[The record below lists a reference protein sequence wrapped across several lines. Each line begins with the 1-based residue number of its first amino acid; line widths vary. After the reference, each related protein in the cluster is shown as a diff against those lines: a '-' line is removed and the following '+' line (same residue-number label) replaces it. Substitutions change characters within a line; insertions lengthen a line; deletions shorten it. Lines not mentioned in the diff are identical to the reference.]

1 MKIYNIRAT
10 MVMACAGSFATIAEA
25 LVDLP
30 DGKSVYVTAQ
40 EYEGI
45 ALTVT
50 EHGLYDFMAGNA
62 PEPEEA
68 FLEEYRT
75 WKEAK
80 ESGYAVVFDRLRKVM
95 KMLGGC

>member
-1 MKIYNIRAT
+1 MRIYSIKAST
-10 MVMACAGSFATIAEA
+10 VMACAGSWATVAEA

-40 EYEGI
+40 EYDGY

-50 EHGLYDFMAGNA
+50 PHSLYDFLVDGAEETDD
-62 PEPEEA
+62 EP
-68 FLEEYRT
+68 LEEYTT

-80 ESGYAVVFDRLRKVM
+80 ESEYAAVFDKLKKVM
-95 KMLGGC
+95 KMLG